1 LKNDIEGLLFLEDN
15 IKIEY
20 ENFAEMIAKFNEKK
34 KTQSHKFLKSN
45 GIPKA
50 KKSQ

>member
-1 LKNDIEGLLFLEDN
+1 LKNDIEGMLFLEEN

-34 KTQSHKFLKSN
+34 EN
-45 GIPKA
+45 PEP
-50 KKSQ
+50 

>member
-1 LKNDIEGLLFLEDN
+1 MLFLEEN

-34 KTQSHKFLKSN
+34 EN
-45 GIPKA
+45 PEP
-50 KKSQ
+50 